1 MNNTRHILS
10 LFAATLLLAGCGK
23 INTQKQSVAP
33 IAVRTVTVDV
43 TAGSGSRSY
52 LGEVEAATGITLY
65 HPLGGKL
72 TALHVHNGQKVTQGQ
87 PVADVDD
94 TQPRSMHVAA
104 KATLLQAEDAY
115 RRLLQVHD
123 SGGLSEVKWMEMQ
136 TNLEKARQQEIATR
150 KSLEDCHLTAPVDGV
165 ITDADVH
172 VGQQLLPGQTVCT
185 VLSMNALQVVFS
197 VPESDVAAFATGDT
211 VVLTLNALPERSLR
225 GVVSEKSLSA
235 GKVAHTY
242 AIKAFILGPTGEV
255 LPGMIAK
262 VLTTKAFSDGLV
274 VPSACVQTTPEGPAV
289 WVVRDGKAWRQVVRS
304 TRFVRDGVL
313 VSEGLKAGEEV
324 VTAGFQKL
332 YNGAEVVV
340 ME

>member
-1 MNNTRHILS
+1 MNNTRNILS
-10 LFAATLLLAGCGK
+10 LFAAALLLAGCGK
-23 INTQKQSVAP
+23 INTQKQSVPP
-33 IAVRTVTVDV
+33 IAVRTITVDV

-87 PVADVDD
+87 PVADLDD
-94 TQPRSMHVAA
+94 TQPRSMHEAA
-104 KATLLQAEDAY
+104 KATLAQAEDAY
-115 RRLLQVHD
+115 QRLLQVHD
-123 SGGLSEVKWMEMQ
+123 SGGLSDVKWMEMQ

-150 KSLEDCHLTAPVDGV
+150 KSLEDCHLAAPMDGV

-172 VGQQLLPGQTVCT
+172 VGQQLLPGQTVCI

-197 VPESDVAAFATGDT
+197 VPESDVISFAIGDT
-211 VVLTLNALPERSLR
+211 LQLIPNALPDRSLR
-225 GVVSEKSLSA
+225 AVVAEKSLSA

-242 AIKAFILGPTGEV
+242 AIKAIILNTGSEL

-262 VLTTKAFSDGLV
+262 VLTTKNFSDGLV
-274 VPSACVQTTPEGPAV
+274 VPSSCVQTTPEGPAV
-289 WVVRDGKAWRQVVRS
+289 WVVREGKAWRQVVRS

-313 VSEGLKAGEEV
+313 VSEGLTAGDKV

-332 YNGAEVVV
+332 YNGAEVV
-340 ME
+340 EAE